1 MKKISLTLLTLFVFV
16 TAISAQSRY
25 KHVPRV
31 QVDANRV
38 EKTNIKMKKVE
49 TVSFHSVTNEVVVEE
64 NNASVSKDEEVLAV
78 NEVASASD
86 EELVLVKKQ
95 PRSQILHK
103 KSMKANKKVDLNFFT
118 NKIKENSKLLKVQ
131 DAAKTNGALPII
143 LLIVFY
149 VLAVVF
155 TVLCILFLL
164 GSGYNFTLFLVFLI
178 LALVF
183 ALAASVLL
191 TLIKIGVL

>member
-1 MKKISLTLLTLFVFV
+1 
-16 TAISAQSRY
+16 
-25 KHVPRV
+25 
-31 QVDANRV
+31 
-38 EKTNIKMKKVE
+38 
-49 TVSFHSVTNEVVVEE
+49 
-64 NNASVSKDEEVLAV
+64 
-78 NEVASASD
+78 
-86 EELVLVKKQ
+86 
-95 PRSQILHK
+95 
-103 KSMKANKKVDLNFFT
+103 MKANKKVDLNFFT

-155 TVLCILFLL
+155 TVLCIVFLL

-178 LALVF
+178 LAIVF

>member
-38 EKTNIKMKKVE
+38 EKTNVKMKKVE

-103 KSMKANKKVDLNFFT
+103 KSMKANKKVDLN
-118 NKIKENSKLLKVQ
+118 
-131 DAAKTNGALPII
+131 
-143 LLIVFY
+143 
-149 VLAVVF
+149 
-155 TVLCILFLL
+155 
-164 GSGYNFTLFLVFLI
+164 
-178 LALVF
+178 
-183 ALAASVLL
+183 
-191 TLIKIGVL
+191 